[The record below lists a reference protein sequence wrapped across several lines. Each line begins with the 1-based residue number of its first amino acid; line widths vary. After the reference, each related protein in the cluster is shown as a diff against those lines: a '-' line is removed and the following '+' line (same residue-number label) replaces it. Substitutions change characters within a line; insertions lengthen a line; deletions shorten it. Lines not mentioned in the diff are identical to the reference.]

1 MKRKLWIVLGAILL
15 AISLTVTA
23 FAASI
28 TLGVSEIDQNKTL
41 WCWAACSE
49 MIGKYYN
56 SNSDK
61 DQYDI
66 VKEVKGNT
74 NNQGGSSSDIC
85 KAIKYASGNTVKFK
99 TKESALSF
107 SSCQTEIDNSDPFV
121 VWLQGQ
127 NGSISHVIVASG
139 YKTGSTNYLYIIDPS
154 PNVNAQ
160 YFSYTALVNGTTGT
174 LGTRCYGKTI
184 YRS

>member
-1 MKRKLWIVLGAILL
+1 MKRKLFIIPVIFLL

-56 SNSDK
+56 SNSNK

-66 VKEVKGNT
+66 VEEVKGNT
-74 NNQGGSSSDIC
+74 NNQGGSSDDIC
-85 KAIKYASGNTVKFK
+85 EAVQYASGNTVTFQ
-99 TKESALSF
+99 TRESALSF

-121 VWLQGQ
+121 VWLQGK
-127 NGSISHVIVASG
+127 NGSYSHVIVASG

-154 PNVNAQ
+154 PNVSAQ

-174 LGTRCYGKTI
+174 LGTRCYERTM
-184 YRS
+184 YRD